1 MKIKVLIAQNI
12 ILLGIYAVSL
22 QRETHKLLDIEPQ
35 AMDSKAKLDD
45 LELFQEL
52 STPESEETVR
62 EEDA

>member
-22 QRETHKLLDIEPQ
+22 QRETHKLLVIEPQ
-35 AMDSKAKLDD
+35 AMDSKTKLDD
-45 LELFQEL
+45 LELVQEL
-52 STPESEETVR
+52 STPESEEKVR